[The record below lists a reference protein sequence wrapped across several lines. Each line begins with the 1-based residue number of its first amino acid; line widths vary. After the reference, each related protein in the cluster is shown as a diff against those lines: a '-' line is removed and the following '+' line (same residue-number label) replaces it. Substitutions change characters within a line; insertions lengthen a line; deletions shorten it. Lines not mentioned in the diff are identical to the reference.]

1 MKVSSSAMLGKV
13 PRRRRVRAGRAEH
26 PLSGEPPTNTQKL
39 EEDFRE
45 EGNVL
50 GYGRSCEHGGNRAFR
65 CSAGGERA
73 ASAGKVAA
81 SAGQGA
87 GSAAVSAGQGAGSA
101 AIHAISG
108 RTAGTAG
115 SPGEPAASWAAITES
130 EGRRPGE
137 NAGSDSDDGT
147 NRAD

>member
-1 MKVSSSAMLGKV
+1 MRVSSSAMLGKV
-13 PRRRRVRAGRAEH
+13 PRRRVVRAGRAEH

-73 ASAGKVAA
+73 ASAGKAAA

-87 GSAAVSAGQGAGSA
+87 GSAA
-101 AIHAISG
+101 IYAISG

-115 SPGEPAASWAAITES
+115 SPGEPAASWAAS
-130 EGRRPGE
+130 
-137 NAGSDSDDGT
+137 AGGSAG
-147 NRAD
+147 

>member
-1 MKVSSSAMLGKV
+1 MRVSSSAMLGKV
-13 PRRRRVRAGRAEH
+13 PRRRVVRAGRAEH

-65 CSAGGERA
+65 CSAGGESA
-73 ASAGKVAA
+73 AIYANSGRTGCTGGSPGQPGGSAAGSAGA

-87 GSAAVSAGQGAGSA
+87 GSAGASAGQGAGSA
-101 AIHAISG
+101 GIHAISG

-115 SPGEPAASWAAITES
+115 SPGEPAASWAAS
-130 EGRRPGE
+130 
-137 NAGSDSDDGT
+137 
-147 NRAD
+147 